1 MMRAAGATLRSTHN
15 LLLGRS
21 GMQVNITFRGID
33 STEALKSHLEERVS
47 HLEKYFDRAIDAQAV
62 LSLERYL
69 HNADITIH
77 AGQYVLRGRVKSE
90 DMYKSIDEAVDK
102 IEKQLKRYKGRMRA
116 TQLKAASEFAAFRVR
131 NDIIEVPEEREV
143 VEEQSAQEAE
153 AWSQGPKIVTS
164 HEILAEA
171 MTVDE
176 AIMQMDLADYD
187 FRIFT
192 NVKTGLMNVLYR
204 RKDGHLGLLE
214 VSPNKS

>member
-1 MMRAAGATLRSTHN
+1 
-15 LLLGRS
+15 
-21 GMQVNITFRGID
+21 MQVNITFRGIE
-33 STEALKSHLEERVS
+33 STESLKSHLEDRVT

-69 HNADITIH
+69 QNADITIH

-90 DMYKSIDEAVDK
+90 DMYKSIDEAIDK

-131 NDIIEVPEEREV
+131 NDILEVPQEEESS
-143 VEEQSAQEAE
+143 EAAAQSAQEAEAE

-214 VSPNKS
+214 VNPNKA

>member
-1 MMRAAGATLRSTHN
+1 
-15 LLLGRS
+15 
-21 GMQVNITFRGID
+21 MQVNITFRGIE
-33 STEALKSHLEERVS
+33 STEALKSHLEDRVT

-69 HNADITIH
+69 QNADITIH

-116 TQLKAASEFAAFRVR
+116 THLKAASEFAAFRVR
-131 NDIIEVPEEREV
+131 NDIIEMPEDEAAETL
-143 VEEQSAQEAE
+143 SAQEAE
-153 AWSQGPKIVTS
+153 AEAWTQGPKIVTS

-176 AIMQMDLADYD
+176 AIMHMDLADYD

-214 VSPNKS
+214 VSATKN

>member
-1 MMRAAGATLRSTHN
+1 
-15 LLLGRS
+15 
-21 GMQVNITFRGID
+21 MQMNITFRGIE
-33 STEALKSHLEERVS
+33 STEALKIHLENRVS

-62 LSLERYL
+62 LSFERYL
-69 HNADITIH
+69 QNADITIH

-116 TQLKAASEFAAFRVR
+116 THLKAASHFAAFRVR
-131 NDIIEVPEEREV
+131 NDIIEVPQETESLETPEV
-143 VEEQSAQEAE
+143 RSAQETEAE
-153 AWSQGPKIVTS
+153 EWRNGPKIVTS
-164 HEILAEA
+164 HEIMAEA

-176 AIMQMDLADYD
+176 AIMQMELADYD

-192 NVKTGLMNVLYR
+192 NAETGLMNVLYR
-204 RKDGHLGLLE
+204 RKDGHMGLLE

>member
-1 MMRAAGATLRSTHN
+1 
-15 LLLGRS
+15 
-21 GMQVNITFRGID
+21 MQVNITFRGIE
-33 STEALKSHLEERVS
+33 STEALKSHLEDRVT

-69 HNADITIH
+69 QNADITIH

-116 TQLKAASEFAAFRVR
+116 THLKAASEFAAFRVR
-131 NDIIEVPEEREV
+131 NDIIEMPEETEAAEEV
-143 VEEQSAQEAE
+143 QSAQEAEAE

-176 AIMQMDLADYD
+176 AIMHMDLADHD

-214 VSPNKS
+214 VSPNKN